1 MLVGYVVKLTAIT
14 ALYVYMYL
22 DNKRRDR
29 ELSNDSEEDT
39 IVVGIEGGMMVSQPT
54 YLVCVYILTSQ
65 QDQTELENKA
75 FRYVL

>member
-39 IVVGIEGGMMVSQPT
+39 IVAGIEGGMMVSQPT